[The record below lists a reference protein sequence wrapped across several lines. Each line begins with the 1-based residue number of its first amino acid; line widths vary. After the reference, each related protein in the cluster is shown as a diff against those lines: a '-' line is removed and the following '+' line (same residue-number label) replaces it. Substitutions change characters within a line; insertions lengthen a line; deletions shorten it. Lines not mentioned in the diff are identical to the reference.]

1 MNEAICLFVEMKN
14 CREISRCCGGGGG
27 HFWMN
32 TREGERI
39 DTLRIQQVQQ
49 TGATTLFTSCP
60 YCFHMLKDALKTL
73 NLEKEISIQD
83 ITGLLA
89 ESQT

>member
-1 MNEAICLFVEMKN
+1 
-14 CREISRCCGGGGG
+14 
-27 HFWMN
+27 MN

-49 TGATTLFTSCP
+49 AGASTLVTSCP

-73 NLEKEISIQD
+73 NLDKNISIQD
-83 ITGLLA
+83 ITGLLS
-89 ESQT
+89 ESRT